1 MQIMAV
7 CWILQIYLLTKL
19 YHLNWPEELGQYC
32 DKAAGWMNDTG
43 FKSRQGKEFCLHLN
57 YVQTSS
63 GTQPASYS
71 MGNWGQ
77 GGREFKLIT
86 RLLVSG

>member
-57 YVQTSS
+57 TSRQILALNQRPIQW
-63 GTQPASYS
+63 GTGGKAA
-71 MGNWGQ
+71 GN
-77 GGREFKLIT
+77 L
-86 RLLVSG
+86 S